1 MQKTEK
7 NVKYI
12 MFEFVGCQL
21 ISKKKQHKLGLF
33 HQRSAHEVQY
43 YVLGVN

>member
-7 NVKYI
+7 SVNQI
-12 MFEFVGCQL
+12 MFELVCFQ
-21 ISKKKQHKLGLF
+21 KKHKLGLF
-33 HQRSAHEVQY
+33 HQQSAQEMQY